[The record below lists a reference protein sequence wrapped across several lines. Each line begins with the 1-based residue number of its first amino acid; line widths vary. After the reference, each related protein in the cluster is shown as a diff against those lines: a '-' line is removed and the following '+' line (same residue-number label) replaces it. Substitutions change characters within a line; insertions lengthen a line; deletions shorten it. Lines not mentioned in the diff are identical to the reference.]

1 MIVRLLPD
9 TASVCARSVALKAS
23 SSSGVIREVSPTTS
37 PGSSARA
44 SAGSPSVASRSPARN
59 RPANR
64 WTPEG
69 PSVTSGT
76 ACPRTRSTPA
86 IRSPPTAAGADRAMT
101 RSRVEGNNSSQGD
114 RGGPSAGT
122 FVRALPAPMS
132 TMTNTGARV
141 ATAVPSAFS
150 TRRTS
155 PSISTEAGAA

>member
-9 TASVCARSVALKAS
+9 TASVCARSVSLKAS

-44 SAGSPSVASRSPARN
+44 SPGSPSVASRSPARN

-64 WTPEG
+64 WMRDG

-76 ACPRTRSTPA
+76 VCPRTRSTPA
-86 IRSPPTAAGADRAMT
+86 MRSPPTAAGADLATT

-114 RGGPSAGT
+114 RDGPSVET
-122 FVRALPAPMS
+122 FVRALPAPTS
-132 TMTNTGARV
+132 TITNTGARV
-141 ATAVPSAFS
+141 ATTVPSASS

-155 PSISTEAGAA
+155 PSITTEAGAA